1 MVRSCLV
8 SAIYTKVTELPI
20 TNREKS
26 AAVTLMSTDV
36 QRIMNGLSRVHE
48 LWASAIELVIASVL
62 LERELGVVCL
72 VPFGIIA
79 CSYKHS
85 S

>member
-20 TNREKS
+20 TDREKS

-36 QRIMNGLSRVHE
+36 QRIMLGLSRIHE
-48 LWASAIELVIASVL
+48 LWASAIELIIASVL
-62 LERELGVVCL
+62 LQRELGIVCL
-72 VPFGIIA
+72 VPFGITA
-79 CSYKHS
+79 CS
-85 S
+85 